1 MRNLVLSSFPRKM
14 LLPDP
19 FLPGLKVD
27 RLPETALAP
36 RIWADLEQV
45 LANGKVLNHVHNYIY
60 SLNPAMVQKIV
71 KAMLKK
77 QDDGEDAAPDS
88 VLLNTL
94 VLHCGV
100 QAMGSAKSP
109 PVFEVNSPWVS
120 LLHELFRILKPAGKC
135 CRSVWKLLLT
145 IFLGRYRMLGAIANQ
160 LRYPNS
166 HTYFFSCVLLL
177 LFSNGG
183 DQDALLKEQITRVL
197 LERLICNRPH
207 PWGLLI
213 TFTELLKNSKY
224 GFWDLK
230 FIRTS
235 PEIETLF
242 QQLFS
247 HIK

>member
-1 MRNLVLSSFPRKM
+1 
-14 LLPDP
+14 
-19 FLPGLKVD
+19 
-27 RLPETALAP
+27 
-36 RIWADLEQV
+36 
-45 LANGKVLNHVHNYIY
+45 
-60 SLNPAMVQKIV
+60 
-71 KAMLKK
+71 
-77 QDDGEDAAPDS
+77 
-88 VLLNTL
+88 
-94 VLHCGV
+94 
-100 QAMGSAKSP
+100 
-109 PVFEVNSPWVS
+109 
-120 LLHELFRILKPAGKC
+120 
-135 CRSVWKLLLT
+135 
-145 IFLGRYRMLGAIANQ
+145 MLGAIANQ

-183 DQDALLKEQITRVL
+183 ESDAISKEQITRVL

-224 GFWDLK
+224 GFWELK

>member
-1 MRNLVLSSFPRKM
+1 
-14 LLPDP
+14 
-19 FLPGLKVD
+19 
-27 RLPETALAP
+27 
-36 RIWADLEQV
+36 
-45 LANGKVLNHVHNYIY
+45 
-60 SLNPAMVQKIV
+60 
-71 KAMLKK
+71 
-77 QDDGEDAAPDS
+77 
-88 VLLNTL
+88 
-94 VLHCGV
+94 
-100 QAMGSAKSP
+100 
-109 PVFEVNSPWVS
+109 
-120 LLHELFRILKPAGKC
+120 
-135 CRSVWKLLLT
+135 
-145 IFLGRYRMLGAIANQ
+145 MLGGIANQ

-183 DQDALLKEQITRVL
+183 EQEALVKEQITRVL

-224 GFWDLK
+224 GFWELK

-242 QQLFS
+242 QSLFQ